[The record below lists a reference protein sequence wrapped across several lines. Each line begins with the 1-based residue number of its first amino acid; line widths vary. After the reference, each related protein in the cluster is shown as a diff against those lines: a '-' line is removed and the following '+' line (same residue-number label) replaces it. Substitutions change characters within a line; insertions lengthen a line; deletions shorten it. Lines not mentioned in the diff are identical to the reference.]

1 MLTNPANIA
10 AIGGGALKIGAT
22 IATTVSG
29 LLIILVLSLYF
40 LASIP
45 AMKASFARLAAGTQP
60 AEGPRP

>member
-10 AIGGGALKIGAT
+10 AIGGGALKIGCESRPP
-22 IATTVSG
+22 ISG

-45 AMKASFARLAAGTQP
+45 A
-60 AEGPRP
+60 